1 MGLAFRMWGASP
13 NSVTMRDYFRIPY
26 PVAEHIFLDLDGMV
40 DGQSTVTPEMVA
52 DEIDYYLAEGE

>member
-13 NSVTMRDYFRIPY
+13 NSVTMRDYFSIPY
-26 PVAEHIFLDLDGMV
+26 PVVEHIFLDLDVLV
-40 DGQSTVTPEMVA
+40 DGQSVTPEMVA